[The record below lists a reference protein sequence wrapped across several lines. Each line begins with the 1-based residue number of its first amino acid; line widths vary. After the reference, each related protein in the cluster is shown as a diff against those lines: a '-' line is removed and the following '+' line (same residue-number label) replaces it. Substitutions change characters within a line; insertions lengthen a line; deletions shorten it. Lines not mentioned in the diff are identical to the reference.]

1 MPSPA
6 STPTDRTPA
15 EGAPVD
21 GTPADGTHV
30 EVAPTPEPARRQAA
44 ARVVAEIADRLA
56 DPERVARIASVPDNL
71 MHYPGD
77 PQPVWDPLLL
87 SDGHPGVALLHAEL
101 AATDPE
107 SRERA
112 HAHLS
117 AGLAAGIRLL
127 PQSLFGGI
135 AALAYA
141 GHTASVGSGG
151 YTTML
156 AGLDRHIVDRAR
168 ARARA
173 DLERARAGEPA
184 GAWSRYDVLGG
195 TAGIGRY
202 LLARHEAADGRAER
216 EAAGGALTEVLASLV
231 AVATADDIT
240 RHGTRLPAW
249 WVTDGL
255 DHGLAEHLNLGL
267 AHGVPG
273 PLALLSVAWRAGFRV
288 DRQDEAI
295 ERIMALL
302 SRLRTADEAGPRWPH
317 LMTLERMESGEPPER
332 GRDSWCYGAA
342 GAARAV
348 HLAGAALDRADWRAE
363 AGAALRGTLTAAS
376 DDLIR
381 DSALCHG
388 WAGLLQIVLRTAHDG
403 DDPGLHATADGL
415 AARVLDGFDPE
426 APFGYRYSHTLA
438 ARELDRPGFLEGA
451 AGIALALHTYA
462 TGNVPT
468 TSWDSALLLG

>member
-15 EGAPVD
+15 AGS
-21 GTPADGTHV
+21 
-30 EVAPTPEPARRQAA
+30 PTPTPTPGPAHREAA
-44 ARVVAEIADRLA
+44 ARIVAEVADRLA
-56 DPERVARIASVPDNL
+56 DPERVARIAGVPDNV

-77 PQPVWDPLLL
+77 PQPVWDPLHL
-87 SDGHPGVALLHAEL
+87 SDGHPGVALIHAEL
-101 AATDPE
+101 AAADPGL
-107 SRERA
+107 RGRA

-117 AGLAAGIRLL
+117 AALAAGIRLL
-127 PQSLFGGI
+127 PQSLFGGMV
-135 AALAYA
+135 ALAYA
-141 GHTASVGSGG
+141 GHTAAVGSGG
-151 YTTML
+151 YAAML
-156 AGLDRHIVDRAR
+156 AGLDRHIVDQAGT
-168 ARARA
+168 RARA
-173 DLERARAGEPA
+173 DLERARAGQPA
-184 GAWSRYDVLGG
+184 AAWSRYDVLGG

-202 LLARHEAADGRAER
+202 LLARHRAADGRAER
-216 EAAGGALTEVLASLV
+216 EAAGAALREVLTSLV

-240 RHGTRLPAW
+240 RHGARLPAW
-249 WVTDGL
+249 WITEGL
-255 DHGLAEHLNLGL
+255 DHGLTEHVNLGL

-273 PLALLSVAWRAGFRV
+273 PLALLSLAWRAEVRV

-302 SRLRTADEAGPRWPH
+302 SRLSTTDEAGPRWPH
-317 LMTLERMESGEPPER
+317 LMTPERIESAQPPER

-363 AGAALRGTLTAAS
+363 AGAALRGALTAAS
-376 DDLIR
+376 DELIR

-388 WAGLLQIVLRTAHDG
+388 WAGLLEIVLRTAHDT
-403 DDPGLHATADGL
+403 DDQDLHTAADRL

-426 APFGYRYSHTLA
+426 APFGFRYAHTLA
-438 ARELDRPGFLEGA
+438 ARALDRPGFLEGA

-462 TGNVPT
+462 SGSVPT
-468 TSWDSALLLG
+468 TSWDRALLLS